1 MVEDDKKHGKVKAA
15 EKKVRPM
22 KTSSKPEVTDLIGQ
36 QLRKYYD
43 AVADQPVP
51 ERFLHLLDKLDEA
64 TSYKK
69 MK

>member
-1 MVEDDKKHGKVKAA
+1 MAEDDKKQRNFKSA

-22 KTSSKPEVTDLIGQ
+22 KTSSKPDVIDLIGQ

-43 AVADQPVP
+43 QVADQPVP
-51 ERFLHLLDKLDEA
+51 DRFLDLLNRLDEA
-64 TSYKK
+64 TTSKK